1 MKRHLQRELES
12 LKKQILSL
20 GAMVEERVRMAIQ
33 ALEMRDAKAAEEI
46 IEADNEIDVMEVE
59 IEEECLKVLA
69 LHQPVA
75 VDLRFIAAVIKINN
89 DLERIGDEA
98 ANIAKRVVYI
108 SKRPPVSI
116 PLDYGLMAEKTEIM
130 LKESL
135 DSLVNLDLDL
145 AYKVVLADDE
155 VDDMNVMHY
164 DKVKDA
170 IKAQPDRVGF
180 LINFFQISRRLE
192 RIADHAT
199 NIAEEVI
206 YMVEGEIPRHRK
218 DILSPTI

>member
-1 MKRHLQRELES
+1 
-12 LKKQILSL
+12 
-20 GAMVEERVRMAIQ
+20 
-33 ALEMRDAKAAEEI
+33 
-46 IEADNEIDVMEVE
+46 
-59 IEEECLKVLA
+59 
-69 LHQPVA
+69 
-75 VDLRFIAAVIKINN
+75 
-89 DLERIGDEA
+89 
-98 ANIAKRVVYI
+98 
-108 SKRPPVSI
+108 
-116 PLDYGLMAEKTEIM
+116 M